1 MMIDILL
8 ATYNGEKFIRPQ
20 IESILC
26 QTYTDWNLIIQ
37 DDGSTD
43 NTVEILKN
51 YQKKHPDKIR
61 IFINKT
67 NTGSCIDNFLSIA
80 KKVQSEY
87 IMFCDQDDVWTP
99 NKIELT
105 LNEMLKLEKQSVI
118 ENEPI
123 LVHTDL
129 TVVDEKLNLLS
140 DSLFKYQ
147 KMNFKRDKLNN
158 ILVQNII
165 TGCTMMCNK
174 NLIELFNLINNSDG
188 IIMYDW
194 YLGLLASAFG
204 KIGFVNK
211 PTILYRQHQGNQ
223 VGAKKNESLLFLI
236 SKLLRFRDFF
246 KLMDDTYFQAEH
258 FLKNYRKILNAN
270 DIEIIQEYVNMKDGG
285 RVQNLCKVIQYNF
298 FKYGVFRKMAQI
310 IKILCF

>member
-1 MMIDILL
+1 MIDILL
-8 ATYNGEKFIRPQ
+8 ATYNGEKFISSQ

-51 YQKKHPDKIR
+51 YQKRYPKKIH
-61 IFINKT
+61 IFVNKK
-67 NTGSCIDNFLSIA
+67 NTGSCVKNFLSLA

-105 LNEMLKLEKQSVI
+105 LNEMLKLEKQSII

-129 TVVDEKLNLLS
+129 TVVDEELNLLS

-147 KMNFKRDKLNN
+147 KMNFKKDKLNN
-158 ILVQNII
+158 LLVQNIV
-165 TGCTMMCNK
+165 TGCTMMSNK
-174 NLIELFNLINNSDG
+174 NLIELFNLINDSDG

-236 SKLLRFRDFF
+236 SKLLSFRDFSN
-246 KLMDDTYFQAEH
+246 LMYDTYFQAEH
-258 FLKNYRKILNAN
+258 FLKNYRKILNDN
-270 DIEIIQEYVNMKDGG
+270 DIKIIQEYVNMKDGG
-285 RVQNLCKVIQYNF
+285 RVQNLCKVIQYDF
-298 FKYGVFRKMAQI
+298 FKYGFFRKMAQI

>member
-1 MMIDILL
+1 MIDILL
-8 ATYNGEKFIRPQ
+8 ATYNGEKFISEQ
-20 IESILC
+20 LDSIVH
-26 QTYTDWNLIIQ
+26 QTYKDWNLIIQ

-43 NTVEILKN
+43 DTVEILKN
-51 YQKKHPDKIR
+51 YQKKYPKKIN
-61 IFINKT
+61 IFVNKK
-67 NTGSCIDNFLSIA
+67 NTGSCVKNFLSLA
-80 KKVQSEY
+80 KKSQSNY
-87 IMFCDQDDVWTP
+87 IMFCDQDDVWIP

-105 LNEMLKLEKQSVI
+105 LNEMLKLEKQSII

-123 LVHTDL
+123 LIHTDL

-147 KMNFKRDKLNN
+147 KMNFKKDKLNN
-158 ILVQNII
+158 ILVQNIV
-165 TGCTMMCNK
+165 TGCTIMCNK

-194 YLGLLASAFG
+194 CLGLLASAFG

-211 PTILYRQHQGNQ
+211 STIFYRQHQGNQ
-223 VGAKKNESLLFLI
+223 VGAKKTESLIFLI
-236 SKLLRFRDFF
+236 NKLLSFRDFS

-258 FLKNYRKILNAN
+258 FLKNYRNILNYN
-270 DIEIIQEYVNMKDGG
+270 EIEIIQAYVNMKDGG
-285 RVQNLCKVIQYNF
+285 RVQNLCKVIQYDF
-298 FKYGVFRKMAQI
+298 FKYGFFRKMAQI

>member
-1 MMIDILL
+1 MIDILL
-8 ATYNGEKFIRPQ
+8 ATYNGEKFISEQ
-20 IESILC
+20 LDSIVH
-26 QTYTDWNLIIQ
+26 QTYKDWNLIIQ

-43 NTVEILKN
+43 DTVEILKT
-51 YQKKHPDKIR
+51 YQEKHPKKIN
-61 IFINKT
+61 IFVNKK
-67 NTGSCIDNFLSIA
+67 NTGSCVKNFLSLA
-80 KKVQSEY
+80 KKSQSHY
-87 IMFCDQDDVWTP
+87 IMFCDQDDVWIP

-105 LNEMLKLEKQSVI
+105 LNEMLKLEKQSII

-123 LVHTDL
+123 LIHTDL

-147 KMNFKRDKLNN
+147 KMNFKKDKLNN
-158 ILVQNII
+158 ILVQNIV
-165 TGCTMMCNK
+165 TGCTIMCNK

-211 PTILYRQHQGNQ
+211 STILYRQHQGNQ
-223 VGAKKNESLLFLI
+223 VGAKKNESLIFLI
-236 SKLLRFRDFF
+236 SKLLSFSNFS

-258 FLKNYRKILNAN
+258 FLKNYRNILNDN
-270 DIEIIQEYVNMKDGG
+270 EIEIIQAYVNMKDGG
-285 RVQNLCKVIQYNF
+285 RVQNLCKVIKHDF
-298 FKYGVFRKMAQI
+298 FKYGFFRKMAQI